1 MTTKKAPEKDDQPT
15 PEQIAEARKEGV
27 LDRVRESANTQDIDS
42 LQVAEPGEGPRFFN
56 IIGTNQIEHLTEM
69 GLDALKEAVDP
80 KKDGALSEEVIA
92 NLLILERNGK
102 NRTDFVKLLMDR
114 LKIKDIRK
122 ELPQA
127 GGPDYTNDVT
137 AISKL

>member
-1 MTTKKAPEKDDQPT
+1 MTTKNENVAVPSKSE
-15 PEQIAEARKEGV
+15 INEAKKEGV
-27 LDRVRESANTQDIDS
+27 LDRIRESATTKEIDAPA
-42 LQVAEPGEGPRFFN
+42 VVPEDGPRFYN
-56 IIGTNQIEHLTEM
+56 TIGTNLIEHLTDL
-69 GLDALKEAVDP
+69 GLEALEGAIDA

-114 LKIKDIRK
+114 LRIKDIRK

-127 GGPDYTNDVT
+127 GGPDYTNDVS

>member
-1 MTTKKAPEKDDQPT
+1 MTTKKHEDPSVPSKDEIT
-15 PEQIAEARKEGV
+15 EARKEGV
-27 LDRVRESANTQDIDS
+27 LDRVREAATTQDIDRPE
-42 LQVAEPGEGPRFFN
+42 VEPQDAPRFYN
-56 IIGTNQIEHLTEM
+56 IIGTNLIEPLTDL
-69 GLDALKEAVDP
+69 GLEALTGAIDP
-80 KKDGALSEEVIA
+80 KNDNGLAEDVIA

-102 NRTDFVKLLMDR
+102 NRTDFVKLLMER
-114 LKIKDIRK
+114 LSIKDIRK